1 MPLISLPV
9 FYCSSV
15 CSVNH
20 VSICIQDKAL
30 SDGVIQ
36 WAMFLPLDRKVGGL
50 DFPSSSYLLVE
61 QQQRAGGISRFLD
74 QALNAEAL

>member
-20 VSICIQDKAL
+20 VSVCIQHKAL
-30 SDGVIQ
+30 SESAVQ
-36 WAMFLPLDRKVGGL
+36 WVMFLPLGRRVGGL
-50 DFPSSSYLLVE
+50 DFPSSLFLLVG
-61 QQQRAGGISRFLD
+61 QQQRAGGISCFLD
-74 QALNAEAL
+74 QALNTEIV

>member
-1 MPLISLPV
+1 MSLISSPV

-30 SDGVIQ
+30 NDSEIQ
-36 WAMFLPLDRKVGGL
+36 WAMFLPLGSR
-50 DFPSSSYLLVE
+50 VE
-61 QQQRAGGISRFLD
+61 VRIFL
-74 QALNAEAL
+74 QAHTCW